1 MKNLALAV
9 AALLFSLVPGIAE
22 ACTVCPLGS
31 ERNGHAYL
39 IAGILVSSVQLV
51 AGISL
56 VLWVRRQ
63 NRPAA

>member
-1 MKNLALAV
+1 VKHFLLAV
-9 AALLFSLVPGIAE
+9 VAVLIALVPDVAD

-56 VLWVRRQ
+56 VLWVRRR
-63 NRPAA
+63 NRTAA

>member
-1 MKNLALAV
+1 MKILSIAV
-9 AALLFSLVPGIAE
+9 AALLFALVPKVAE

-39 IAGILVSSVQLV
+39 LAGILVSSVQLV

-63 NRPAA
+63 NRPPA

>member
-1 MKNLALAV
+1 MKHFLLAV
-9 AALLFSLVPGIAE
+9 VAVLVVLLPEIAE

-39 IAGILVSSVQLV
+39 IAGVLVSSVQLV

-56 VLWVRRQ
+56 VLWVRRK
-63 NRPAA
+63 NRTAV

>member
-1 MKNLALAV
+1 MLAV
-9 AALLFSLVPGIAE
+9 VAVLVVLLPEIAE

-39 IAGILVSSVQLV
+39 IAGVLVSSVQLV

-56 VLWVRRQ
+56 VLWVRRK
-63 NRPAA
+63 NRTAV